1 MQTLFV
7 RKKWSRSRRYR
18 RWASSAWTTLEGRAA
33 ASLKGQGSRSSE
45 PGAITYLISTTRPF
59 VHTEC
64 WKKTVTSFPKHTGFD
79 GTNGCVCCSHRF
91 SMKV

>member
-7 RKKWSRSRRYR
+7 RRNGHEADDIVG
-18 RWASSAWTTLEGRAA
+18 WASSAWTTLEGRAA

-64 WKKTVTSFPKHTGFD
+64 WKKTVTSFPKHSGFD
-79 GTNGCVCCSHRF
+79 GTNGYV
-91 SMKV
+91 